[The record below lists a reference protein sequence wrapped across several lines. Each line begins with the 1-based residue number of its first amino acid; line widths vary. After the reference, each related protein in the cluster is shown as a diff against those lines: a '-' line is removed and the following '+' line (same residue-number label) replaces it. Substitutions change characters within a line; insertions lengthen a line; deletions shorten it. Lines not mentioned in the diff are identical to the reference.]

1 MGLKFPHDLEAWQVW
16 EKKQNLLRYLST
28 KLKKRAEHPD
38 FALVLALRPEAS
50 AASVLIALEA
60 ITPTQLVALFTPGFY
75 LEKLGKSVAV
85 LAPKEQAAYLKDQGF
100 TEQVNLNSTS
110 NLPGELGRIREVI
123 AAGHY
128 LPVGEWAYTLACQQG
143 WTFNVVQHGLLTPYA
158 PPLPKDSTLL
168 AFSEADAE
176 FWISGRS
183 DITSEVVGSQLFFE
197 AAQQAQLGSTTE
209 VSDGLV
215 FLGQMHGAEL
225 PRLSFAK
232 SSYEF
237 CQKNG
242 AVYRPHPSE
251 RDKISTLTHKL
262 WAKKGIKIDTSAR
275 PLNQS
280 NTPVVSIF
288 STGVLEAAIR
298 GVPSWVYHSNPPAW
312 LKEFWDRYG
321 MKQWGGEP
329 TAAPAQPELE
339 PALAIAQY
347 IAHRLEK

>member
-1 MGLKFPHDLEAWQVW
+1 MGLKFPEDLNAWYRWQSRAGLEQLAKNQLKRVLGRQDSGVHNTQGYLHVKGENPQVLVVMDSTSPTSLAA
-16 EKKQNLLRYLST
+16 LLKPTGYLEGS
-28 KLKKRAEHPD
+28 
-38 FALVLALRPEAS
+38 FAL
-50 AASVLIALEA
+50 
-60 ITPTQLVALFTPGFY
+60 
-75 LEKLGKSVAV
+75 
-85 LAPKEQAAYLKDQGF
+85 LAPADLSATAELEGTSVEHIHGSALPLFLTDLK
-100 TEQVNLNSTS
+100 VVLS
-110 NLPGELGRIREVI
+110 V
-123 AAGHY
+123 GHY
-128 LPVGEWAYTLACQQG
+128 LSLGEIAYDYAQRIGADYL
-143 WTFNVVQHGLLTPYA
+143 VVQHGLVTPYA
-158 PPLPKDSTLL
+158 PPLPHNSVLL
-168 AFSEADAE
+168 AFSQADAE

-209 VSDGLV
+209 ASDGLV

-225 PRLSFAK
+225 PRLSFAQ

-298 GVPSWVYHSNPPAW
+298 GVSSWVYHSNPPAW